1 LKFEM
6 IERLQRIASFL
17 QKIRFLI
24 IVLGISSFL
33 VLVVS
38 FLDNPWFD
46 SDLWSIPSL
55 LLFCWSLA
63 LFSLEELFVGAPKKL
78 DKGASW
84 RSRASNAMR
93 RSGLRV
99 LGLAFIVLSIALLV
113 LSYQLLRT
121 WYMD

>member
-1 LKFEM
+1 MKFEM

>member
-1 LKFEM
+1 M

-17 QKIRFLI
+17 EKIRFLI
-24 IVLGISSFL
+24 IILGISSFF

-93 RSGLRV
+93 RAGLRV

>member
-1 LKFEM
+1 M

-17 QKIRFLI
+17 EKIRFLI
-24 IVLGISSFL
+24 IILGISSFL
-33 VLVVS
+33 VLVIS

-84 RSRASNAMR
+84 RSRASNATR
-93 RSGLRV
+93 RAGLRV